1 MALYKRDTVWWM
13 SFTHNGKQ
21 IRRSTETEDKKLA
34 IRIFDKLKG
43 EIAEGKWFEKPLG
56 DGYTFKDLMDKYMTE
71 YSALNK
77 APKSHERDKGLRKN
91 LEPVFGDLILT
102 EISPMQISE
111 YKVKRRME
119 GASPRTVNYELTLMG
134 HAFNL
139 AIREW
144 EWLKDNPV
152 NKIKKEK
159 VDNFIERWL
168 TLEEEEKLKE
178 ASPKW
183 LQDIIIFAIHT
194 GLRESEI
201 LDLIWR
207 QVDLNRR
214 TITIYEQKNK
224 SVDTLP
230 LSQTVVNLLLKK
242 IKYPHNENDH
252 VFRNTCENRILTSNL
267 IKTFQV
273 AVKKSGIRRL
283 RFHDLRHTFATRLV
297 QNGVDLLTLQKLGRW
312 KEIKMV
318 MRYAHHC
325 TESLRAGIEVMD
337 KIQYGVITN
346 LSQSQKNRGHKSIL
360 RLVTS

>member
-1 MALYKRDTVWWM
+1 MGLYKRDTVWWM

-43 EIAEGKWFEKPLG
+43 EVAEGKWFEKPVGG
-56 DGYTFKDLMDKYMTE
+56 DFTFKDMMDKYMME
-71 YSALNK
+71 FSALNK
-77 APKSHERDKGLRKN
+77 APKSHQRDKGLRKN
-91 LEPVFGDLILT
+91 LEPVFGDMILT
-102 EISPMQISE
+102 DITPLQISD
-111 YKVKRRME
+111 YKVKRRKE
-119 GASPRTVNYELTLMG
+119 GAAPRTVNYELTLMG

-139 AIREW
+139 AVREW

-152 NKIKKEK
+152 SKVQKEK
-159 VDNFIERWL
+159 VNNLIERWL
-168 TLEEEEKLKE
+168 TREEEKKLKA

-183 LQDIIIFAIHT
+183 LQEIIIFAIQT

-201 LDLIWR
+201 LDLIWQ

-230 LSQTVVNLLLKK
+230 LSQTAMDVLLQKSDN
-242 IKYPHNENDH
+242 PHNETDH
-252 VFRNTCENRILTSNL
+252 VFQNTCEKRILASNL
-267 IKTFQV
+267 IRAFQV
-273 AVKKSGIRRL
+273 AAKKSGIRKI

-297 QNGVDLLTLQKLGRW
+297 QSGVDLLTLQKLGRW
-312 KEIKMV
+312 KEVKMV

-325 TESLRAGIEVMD
+325 TESLRRGIEVMD
-337 KIQYGVITN
+337 
-346 LSQSQKNRGHKSIL
+346 RF
-360 RLVTS
+360 